1 MFMKR
6 VIRIALM
13 ALVALAV
20 MVPAH
25 AAGKVTVGG
34 FLTQIAHVQNLQAT
48 DGATAAASLRSAGVN
63 LPALDLNAP
72 LTEGTVAQV
81 AGSLGLT
88 VTTSNPQAPF
98 GQPQVD
104 AFVSSFG
111 DQFGKFAV
119 GAPTVSP
126 NAPTFDPKSKGKK
139 KGHTKSRS
147 EPI

>member
-1 MFMKR
+1 
-6 VIRIALM
+6 
-13 ALVALAV
+13 
-20 MVPAH
+20 
-25 AAGKVTVGG
+25 
-34 FLTQIAHVQNLQAT
+34 
-48 DGATAAASLRSAGVN
+48 
-63 LPALDLNAP
+63 
-72 LTEGTVAQV
+72 VAQV

-119 GAPTVSP
+119 GAPTVSQ
-126 NAPTFDPKSKGKK
+126 NTPTFDPKSKGKK